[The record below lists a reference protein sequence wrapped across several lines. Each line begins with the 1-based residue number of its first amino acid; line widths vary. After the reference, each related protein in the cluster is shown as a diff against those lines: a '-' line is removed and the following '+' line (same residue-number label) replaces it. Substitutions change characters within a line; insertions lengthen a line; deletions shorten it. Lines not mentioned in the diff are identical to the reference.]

1 MAKNQAPLLTRNE
14 ISEGIRQAERSDRRR
29 FPKLLHKPGDYFNA
43 VFNFIMCD
51 SYMQPH
57 LHPGNEK
64 IEHIYIVE
72 GRVAALFFDDKGNI
86 KECTILESGGSELIV
101 VPAFKWHTYV
111 MLSDHAVTYETMT
124 GVYKPET
131 WKRFANWAPQEG
143 TQESI
148 EYRGLL
154 QQKAETWCS

>member
-1 MAKNQAPLLTRNE
+1 MAKDQAPMLTWNE
-14 ISEGIRQAERSDRRR
+14 ISEGICLAKSSDRKR
-29 FPKLLHKPGDYFNA
+29 FPKLLHKPGDDFNA
-43 VFNFIMCD
+43 VFNFIMYD

-57 LHPGNEK
+57 MHPGNEK

-72 GRVAALFFDDKGNI
+72 GRVAALFFDDKGYI
-86 KECTILESGGSELIV
+86 KECTILESGGIELIV

-111 MLSDHAVTYETMT
+111 MLSDHAVTYETMM

-148 EYRGLL
+148 EYRALL
-154 QQKAETWCS
+154 QQKASTWSA

>member
-1 MAKNQAPLLTRNE
+1 MEENQAPLLTKNE
-14 ISEGIRQAERSDRRR
+14 ISDGIRQAESSDRRR
-29 FPKLLHKPGDYFNA
+29 FPKLLHKTGDYFNA
-43 VFNFIMCD
+43 VLNFIMYD

-64 IEHIYIVE
+64 IEHILIVE
-72 GRVAALFFDDKGNI
+72 GRVAALFFDDKGDI
-86 KECTILESGGSELIV
+86 EGCTILEPGGNELIV

-111 MLSDHAVTYETMT
+111 MLSDHAVTYETMM

-143 TQESI
+143 SQESL
-148 EYRGLL
+148 EYRELL
-154 QQKAETWCS
+154 QQKALTWCS